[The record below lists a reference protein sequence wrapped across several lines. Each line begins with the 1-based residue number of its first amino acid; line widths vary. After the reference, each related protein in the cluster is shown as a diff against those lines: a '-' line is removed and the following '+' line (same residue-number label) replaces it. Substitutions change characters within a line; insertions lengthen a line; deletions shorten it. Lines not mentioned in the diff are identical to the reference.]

1 MNAGIDLGYS
11 SVKAVGGT
19 GRAITFPSV
28 VGTPDRGRFSL
39 NENKAIVL
47 DVPGDVD
54 AASLYVN
61 PGLGI
66 ELLDDIAKKGI
77 KTLFVNPGAESN
89 ELVQKAESL
98 GMRPLLVCSILS
110 IGVDPEAME

>member
-1 MNAGIDLGYS
+1 VRAYRDQGYVVYPIS
-11 SVKAVGGT
+11 VRNDEIEGVKAY
-19 GRAITFPSV
+19 RSI
-28 VGTPDRGRFSL
+28 
-39 NENKAIVL
+39 L

-66 ELLDDIAKKGI
+66 ELLDDIAKKGV
-77 KTLFVNPGAESN
+77 KNLFVNPGAESD
-89 ELVQKAESL
+89 ELVEKAESL

-110 IGVDPEAME
+110 IGVDPEGM